1 MASMKIIV
9 LGSAGMLGHIV
20 GIFLK
25 EKYGERVVLSAR
37 AKSGIALIDQS
48 LSETDLANTGAVQ
61 ILITQ
66 HRPCIVVNCAAVND
80 AGKGFEEL
88 DKINTRLPL
97 AIASLLDEKKD
108 GSRLIHI
115 STDGVFCGDRGRYSE
130 EDNPDAD
137 DLYGKSKIGG
147 EVTRLPHLTIR
158 TSNIGPDPFKWRGLM
173 NWFMSQER
181 DAKGFTKVFWSGVT
195 TLELAK
201 FIDFAIN
208 ENISGLYHLCSQR
221 ISKHDLLTILK
232 DVFARDIVIRR
243 DEAVVSDRSLI
254 SKRTDIGYKIPSLR
268 LMMGQLKAWIA
279 EHPDVYRPNLS

>member
-1 MASMKIIV
+1 MKIIV
-9 LGSAGMLGHIV
+9 LGAAGMLGHV
-20 GIFLK
+20 AGIFLK
-25 EKYGERVVLSAR
+25 EKYGARVVLSAR
-37 AKSGIALIDQS
+37 AKSGAALIDQG
-48 LSETDLANTGAVQ
+48 LSVIDLTDTKSVHAMIA
-61 ILITQ
+61 Q

-115 STDGVFCGDRGRYSE
+115 STDGVFRGDRGRYSE

-137 DLYGKSKIGG
+137 DLYGKSKRGG

-158 TSNIGPDPFKWRGLM
+158 TSIIGPDPFKSRGLM

-221 ISKHDLLTILK
+221 ISKHDLLTIIK
-232 DVFARDIVIRR
+232 DVFAKGVVIRR

-254 SKRTDIGYKIPSLR
+254 SKRTDISYKILGLR
-268 LMMGQLKAWIA
+268 QMVDQLKAWMT
-279 EHPDVYRPNLS
+279 EHSDVYK

>member
-1 MASMKIIV
+1 MKIIV

-115 STDGVFCGDRGRYSE
+115 STDGVFRGDRGCYSE
-130 EDNPDAD
+130 EDSPDAD
-137 DLYGKSKIGG
+137 DLYGKSKRAG
-147 EVTRLPHLTIR
+147 EVARLPHLTIR
-158 TSNIGPDPFKWRGLM
+158 TSIIGPDPFKSRGLM
-173 NWFMSQER
+173 NWFMSQEK
-181 DAKGFTKVFWSGVT
+181 DVKGFTKVFWSGVT

-201 FIDFAIN
+201 LIDFAIK
-208 ENISGLYHLCSQR
+208 ENISGLYHFCSQR
-221 ISKHDLLTILK
+221 ISKYNLLAIIK
-232 DVFARDIVIRR
+232 DVFARDVVIRR
-243 DEAVVSDRSLI
+243 DEELALDRSLI
-254 SKRTDIGYKIPSLR
+254 SKRRDITYNVSDLR
-268 LMMGQLKAWIA
+268 PMIDQLKAWMA
-279 EHPDVYRPNLS
+279 EHSSVYE